1 MRKVA
6 IVGVEGSGKT
16 VMLAG
21 LGELYSHPDPEGYFL
36 CPKNFQTATYVAEK
50 IARMRKGEWPTATAE
65 DVLQGLDWTLRK
77 RLGPGQRPSDVCEVS
92 CLDFAGE
99 VYRLAF
105 GIRQGTAPDELS
117 DEVNSLLT
125 YIRDADDLIVLIN
138 LRDIIVQGASDPRVQ
153 EAMWITNEILSY
165 ALDKRDDGRTPR
177 AAIVLSQADSYAVT
191 IKSCG
196 GPKGVLA
203 RYLPHVANNYDWL
216 DVLAASAVDKTVMD
230 DNGNTVPAPDF
241 QPTRLRVIMHWIRTG
256 IGMSVRS
263 RTKFTPRR
271 PPQHQVDYGYG
282 APQPQPQ
289 QPLLAEPPPP
299 TSGIGQFFTLRGR
312 KNRTQYWKFIGVC
325 FLIGFVGGLVTE
337 GLLLPLIILVLFW
350 PSVANTVRRLH
361 DMNRS
366 GWWCLLGFIPAISW
380 IVVIVLGCVPGTD
393 GDNEFGP
400 EP

>member
-1 MRKVA
+1 MKKVA

-21 LGELYSHPDPEGYFL
+21 LGDLYTNPDEEGLYL
-36 CPKNFQTATYVAEK
+36 SPKNYETATYVSEK

-77 RLGPGQRPSDVCEVS
+77 RLGPGQRPRDVCEVS

-105 GIRQGTAPDELS
+105 GIRQGATPDEMQ
-117 DEVNSLLT
+117 DEVDELLS
-125 YIRDADDLIVLIN
+125 YVRNADDLIVLIN
-138 LRDIIVQGASDPRVQ
+138 LRDIIVQGANDPRVQ

-216 DVLAASAVDKTVMD
+216 DVLASSAVDKTVMD
-230 DNGNTVPAPDF
+230 DNGNIVPAPDF
-241 QPTRLRVIMHWIRTG
+241 QPTRLRVIMHWIRAG
-256 IGMSVRS
+256 IGMTVRG
-263 RTKFTPRR
+263 RPKFTPQR
-271 PPQHQVDYGYG
+271 PIQHQVDYGYG
-282 APQPQPQ
+282 APQRPA
-289 QPLLAEPPPP
+289 PLFAEPPPP
-299 TSGIGQFFTLRGR
+299 SSGIGQFFTLRGR
-312 KNRTQYWKFIGVC
+312 KNRAEYWKFVGVC
-325 FLIGFVGGLVTE
+325 FLICFVGGLLSE
-337 GLLLPLIILVLFW
+337 GFLLPLIALVLFW
-350 PSVANTVRRLH
+350 PSVANSVRRLH

-366 GWWCLLGFIPAISW
+366 GWWCLMGFIPMISW
-380 IVVIVLGCVPGTD
+380 LVVIVLGCIPGTI